1 MTGRDDELRRHMSI
15 HLKRV
20 YDEYSKEDGYRVLV
34 DRLWPRG
41 ISKEK
46 LHIDKW
52 LKEIAPSNDLRKWY
66 GHDPEKWDQFK
77 QRYFSELQTKEPLVQ
92 ELLQHIEAGPI
103 TLVYSTKE
111 TEYNNAVALKEYLL
125 GRVSNQ

>member
-1 MTGRDDELRRHMSI
+1 MSI

>member
-1 MTGRDDELRRHMSI
+1 MSI
-15 HLKRV
+15 RLKRA
-20 YDEYSKEDGYRVLV
+20 YDEYSQEDGYRVLV

-46 LHIDKW
+46 LHIDDW
-52 LKEIAPSNDLRKWY
+52 LKEIAPSNELRKWY

-77 QRYFSELQTKEPLVQ
+77 QRYYKELKDKEQLIQ
-92 ELLQHIEAGPI
+92 GLLQRIEAGPI

-125 GRVSNQ
+125 SQISNQ

>member
-1 MTGRDDELRRHMSI
+1 VSI
-15 HLKRV
+15 RLKRA
-20 YDEYSKEDGYRVLV
+20 YDEYSQEDGYRVLV

-46 LHIDKW
+46 LHIDDW
-52 LKEIAPSNDLRKWY
+52 LKEIAPSNELRKWY

-77 QRYFSELQTKEPLVQ
+77 QRYYKELKDKEQLIQ
-92 ELLQHIEAGPI
+92 GLLQRIEAGPI

-125 GRVSNQ
+125 SQISNQ